1 MKKIKGFTLI
11 ELIIVMAIMAI
22 LMSALMQL
30 MKPIRTTYVDST
42 LYEAQRN
49 TQTGIGQYLCET
61 LRYASDVGIYSA
73 SDANVTDS
81 VSAAKLFLEEITGNP
96 YASMT
101 ADDKELENRLEIIT
115 IDQSQGTYTYGGR
128 DYTGRIVR
136 RKVKDKTGAT
146 AQTVS
151 SNDEVAGSATGRL
164 ALGEAYY
171 GSSDYTIDISPDT
184 ASNTIKFTV
193 SSAPYSSLKQQTV
206 VVSSETTVAMR
217 NVGITGHK
225 FNIDHF
231 DDANWP
237 STLAGKDKVYIVFL
251 LPLEN

>member
-22 LMSALMQL
+22 LMTALMQL

-61 LRYASDVGIYSA
+61 LRYATDVGVYSL
-73 SDANVTDS
+73 SDAS
-81 VSAAKLFLEEITGNP
+81 VSNSRDAAKLFLEEITGHS
-96 YASMT
+96 YAAFT
-101 ADDKELENRLEIIT
+101 ADDKMLENRVEVIT
-115 IDQSQGTYTYGGR
+115 IDQHQGTYTYGGK

-136 RKVKDKTGAT
+136 RKVNDKTGAT
-146 AQTVS
+146 AQVINT
-151 SNDEVAGSATGRL
+151 NDEVAGSATGRL

-171 GSSDYTIDISPDT
+171 GSSDYSIDILPDT
-184 ASNTIKFTV
+184 TNNTIKFTV
-193 SSAPYSSLKQQTV
+193 SSAPYSSLKQKTV

-237 STLAGKDKVYIVFL
+237 SNIAGKDKVYIVFL